1 MNANVS
7 VKGSKGDPDIR
18 AGIKKRAIQIA
29 IQTLI
34 LAAILFISS
43 GRLDWVMAWVY
54 LGIYVVCILINL
66 VILLRHNPEL
76 IAERAEMGPGTK
88 GWDKALA
95 TLYGLVSGIGTLLI
109 AGLDMRFGWSP
120 EIPLALRLIALVA
133 MALGFAL
140 ASWAM
145 LSNAFFA
152 TTVRIQDER
161 GHAVASGGPYQFV
174 RHPGYAGWLLAGIVT
189 PLMFGS
195 WWALIPAVLVGIFL
209 VIRTAL
215 EDKTLQEE
223 LDGYREYA
231 QKVPY
236 RLAPGIW

>member
-1 MNANVS
+1 
-7 VKGSKGDPDIR
+7 
-18 AGIKKRAIQIA
+18 
-29 IQTLI
+29 
-34 LAAILFISS
+34 
-43 GRLDWVMAWVY
+43 
-54 LGIYVVCILINL
+54 
-66 VILLRHNPEL
+66 
-76 IAERAEMGPGTK
+76 MGPGTK

-95 TLYGLVSGIGTLLI
+95 TLYGLVSGIGPLLI

-120 EIPLALRLIALVA
+120 EIPLTFRLIALVA
-133 MALGFAL
+133 MVLGFAL

-145 LSNAFFA
+145 LSNVFFA

-161 GHAVASGGPYQFV
+161 GHAVATGGPYQFM
-174 RHPGYAGWLLAGIVT
+174 RHPGYAGWLLAGIAT
-189 PLMFGS
+189 PLVLGS
-195 WWALIPAVLVGIFL
+195 WWALIPAVLGGVFL

-236 RLAPGIW
+236 RLVPSVW